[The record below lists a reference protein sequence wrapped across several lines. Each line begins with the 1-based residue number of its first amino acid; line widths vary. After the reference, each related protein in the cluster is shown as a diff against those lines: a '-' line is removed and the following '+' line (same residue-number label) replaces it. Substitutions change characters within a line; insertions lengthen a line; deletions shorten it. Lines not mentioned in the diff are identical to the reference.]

1 MEQVKGTFTIDLRR
15 LGVLRELDRRG
26 SLANAAQ
33 ALHLTPSAVS
43 QQLASL
49 SREVGAP
56 LIERQGRGVRLTGQA
71 RILLRHADL
80 IAAQL
85 EQARADL
92 AAWEGGRRGAV
103 TIGAFSSAI
112 TGLVPNA
119 LRRLAEHHQDVRIAV
134 VEAEPPDLFTRLD
147 GGEIDIA
154 VAVDFA
160 AAPPHTDRRYTR
172 FDLLVDILDL
182 ALPATHR
189 HAHRGQVPLRDLAA
203 DTWIVGDPRS
213 CCGAVTRSLCA
224 ANGFTPDIRHAV
236 NDWQSLAAL
245 VEAGAGVALV
255 PRLVQPLHRPGL
267 VLRSPAGP
275 PPTRHVFAAIRAGS
289 SGDPVL
295 AAVLDHLRAAAAEPA
310 ALAGPSSPQDV
321 DPLAAS

>member
-1 MEQVKGTFTIDLRR
+1 MADL
-15 LGVLRELDRRG
+15 
-26 SLANAAQ
+26 
-33 ALHLTPSAVS
+33 VS
-43 QQLASL
+43 QAG
-49 SREVGAP
+49 EPVGQP
-56 LIERQGRGVRLTGQA
+56 VLPVPGT
-71 RILLRHADL
+71 RILLQHADL

-92 AAWEGGRRGAV
+92 AAWEGERRGAV

-112 TGLVPNA
+112 TGLVPST

-147 GGEIDIA
+147 GGEIDLA

-172 FDLLVDILDL
+172 IDLLTDILDL

-189 HAHRGQVPLRDLAA
+189 HANSERVPLRDLAA

-224 ANGFTPDIRHAV
+224 ANGFTPDIGHAV
-236 NDWQSLAAL
+236 DDWHSLVAL

-275 PPTRHVFAAIRAGS
+275 PPTRHVFAAVRAGS
-289 SGDPVL
+289 SGDPAL
-295 AAVLDHLRAAAAEPA
+295 AAVLDHLRAAGADAAAPD
-310 ALAGPSSPQDV
+310 GPSAPQDADAV
-321 DPLAAS
+321 AVS